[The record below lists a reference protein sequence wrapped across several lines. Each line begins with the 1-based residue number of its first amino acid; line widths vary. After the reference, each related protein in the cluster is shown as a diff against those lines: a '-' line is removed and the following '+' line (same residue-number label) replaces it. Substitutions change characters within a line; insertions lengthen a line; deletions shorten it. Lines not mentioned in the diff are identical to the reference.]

1 MKRLIFL
8 FVILCLANTAF
19 AQLEVRPGSFHKVDG
34 FVNINMD
41 KQTDDNDQP
50 YAVLKVRTENIDG
63 KQRRDLNFKGD
74 ARTFFEIEYKD
85 GEVWLYISYYAS
97 YIKISHDDMSSTEFY
112 FPFDM
117 EPKCGYEL
125 TLVNK
130 AVPINNG
137 WGSLTVNTKPEN
149 DAKILLNGR
158 DFDAT
163 TPYSNNM
170 IPSGKYE
177 ITVSKDRYKTV
188 TKIVD
193 VADGDKKTVEIEM
206 PLDVAVIT
214 LTADAQTSV
223 YVDREY
229 KKSGTWSGELK
240 SGNYE
245 IVYKKQYYQ
254 DAKQIITVEGG
265 EPKTYEIKLLPI
277 NGELHV
283 NSEPSNA
290 SIFIDGKNYG
300 VTPAKI
306 TDIIIGPH
314 ELRLEKDSFGIVMK
328 QFVLEEGK
336 LLTINETLPTGR
348 EISISTDKNG
358 DMIYIDGNYV
368 GTSPLTTS
376 LSFGEYNVKAIRE
389 GKEITK
395 KITVVQTD
403 GDTSVQLAF
412 ATGAIN
418 GVFSVSSR
426 KKVQFSKGNLQYQA
440 STKTWRFAENQWD
453 VIGSENSKIS
463 ENYSGWID
471 LFGWGTSS
479 YNGKNPWMTSTTNTD
494 YGNGERNIARTNYD
508 WGVNNIISNVGGNS
522 WRTLTSDEWM
532 YVFDKRSTNSGI
544 RYAKAQVNGVNGVI
558 LLPDNWRISN
568 YSLSNTNKSYA
579 SFSSNRISQSDW
591 QNNFETNGAVFLPAA
606 SYRLGS
612 DVNHVG
618 SLGGYWSAS
627 HGGSYSAR
635 SVWFGDGHLDP
646 DYWHFRYHG
655 FSVRLVCS
663 AEN

>member
-97 YIKISHDDMSSTEFY
+97 YIKISHDDLSSTEFY

-149 DAKILLNGR
+149 GAKILLNGR
-158 DFDAT
+158 DLDAT
-163 TPYSNNM
+163 TPYSNNI
-170 IPSGKYE
+170 IPSGQYE

-206 PLDVAVIT
+206 PIDVAVIT

-223 YVDREY
+223 YVDGEY

-245 IVYKKQYYQ
+245 IVYKKQYHQ
-254 DAKQIITVEGG
+254 DAKQIISVVGG
-265 EPKTYEIKLLPI
+265 VPKTYELKPSPI
-277 NGELHV
+277 NGELSV

-290 SIFIDGKNYG
+290 SVIIDGKNYG
-300 VTPAKI
+300 VSPAKI
-306 TDIIIGPH
+306 SDIIIGPH
-314 ELRLEKDSFGIVMK
+314 ELRLEKDGYGIVMK

-358 DMIYIDGNYV
+358 DKIYVDGNYV
-368 GTSPLTTS
+368 GTSPMTTM
-376 LSFGEYNVKAIRE
+376 LSFGDHNLKAVRD
-389 GKEITK
+389 GKETSK
-395 KITVVQTD
+395 KITVSQN
-403 GDTSVQLAF
+403 GGYSSVQLSF
-412 ATGAIN
+412 PTNQTFIVN
-418 GVFSVSSR
+418 GVSFEMIYVEGTT
-426 KKVQFSKGNLQYQA
+426 FTMG
-440 STKTWRFAENQWD
+440 
-453 VIGSENSKIS
+453 
-463 ENYSGWID
+463 
-471 LFGWGTSS
+471 GTSEQGDDAGS
-479 YNGKNPWMTSTTNTD
+479 DEMPIHSVTLSDYYIGKFVVTQALWKAIMGKNPSEFRDDNRPV
-494 YGNGERNIARTNYD
+494 ERVSWNDAQEFIRKLNQKTGANFRLPTEAEWEYAAR
-508 WGVNNIISNVGGNS
+508 GGNKS
-522 WRTLTSDEWM
+522 RG
-532 YVFDKRSTNSGI
+532 YKYSG
-544 RYAKAQVNGVNGVI
+544 
-558 LLPDNWRISN
+558 
-568 YSLSNTNKSYA
+568 SNTIRKVAWYDRTTHEVGTKPVGTKSPNELGIYDM
-579 SFSSNRISQSDW
+579 SGNVWEWCQDW
-591 QNNFETNGAVFLPAA
+591 YGKYN
-606 SYRLGS
+606 
-612 DVNHVG
+612 
-618 SLGGYWSAS
+618 SAS
-627 HGGSYSAR
+627 QTNPKGPTTGTNRVQRGGG
-635 SVWFGDGHLDP
+635 FGVVE
-646 DYWHFRYHG
+646 WNCRV
-655 FSVRLVCS
+655 SVRSQCPPDKAYHFSGFRL
-663 AEN
+663 AADI